1 MEYVTKAQCGGKFW
15 KAGAKM
21 QNKLE
26 WDLMML
32 EEPEGHRYIQDG
44 DSHERENNGVH
55 GATNTW
61 HNCHQ

>member
-1 MEYVTKAQCGGKFW
+1 
-15 KAGAKM
+15 M